1 MKKIVFSSIIVLT
14 LVMLVNPTNG
24 FETYDYMTGFSG
36 WTYHLGELEYG
47 VLGSGFLNTSDFS
60 MRYLYTDTTGKMLA
74 IAELHFSRIN
84 SYEICFDAWGRNY
97 KERGFRY
104 LIEVCINY

>member
-1 MKKIVFSSIIVLT
+1 
-14 LVMLVNPTNG
+14 
-24 FETYDYMTGFSG
+24 
-36 WTYHLGELEYG
+36 
-47 VLGSGFLNTSDFS
+47 
-60 MRYLYTDTTGKMLA
+60 LA

-104 LIEVCINY
+104 LTEVCINY